1 MCGILGF
8 SHLNRK
14 LPEGTLA
21 SALVS
26 LVHRG
31 PDQQGQ
37 FVSGH
42 ISLGAT
48 RLKVLDFEGGD
59 QPLYSSDGDIV
70 LVFNGEI
77 FNYNAL
83 RQELES
89 EGVTFQ
95 TRCDSEVVLNAYL
108 SWGDSCFRRLRGMFA
123 IAIWSQ
129 SECRLTLVRDRIG
142 IKPLYYYR
150 HYGEIYF
157 GSELKCI
164 FAHPEVPRRIDVAG
178 LNCFLSMNYVP
189 GPRTLVE
196 GITKL
201 MPGHLLE
208 WQRGR
213 ITIASFVEPSPP
225 TPTPAT
231 LEVACEE
238 LDRLLRSSVSEQLVS
253 DVPVGIW
260 LSGGIDSST
269 IVRYA
274 AETTHRPLKTFS
286 VTFQG
291 RSFDDGRYIREV
303 SSYFGTQHHEIDLNP
318 TVELSDAIEEI
329 AYYSDEPSGDAGAL
343 PLWFLAK
350 MTRKK
355 VTVALSGEGADEL
368 FGGYLTYKADRYRK
382 LAERLPRFIRRAAL
396 IGALQ
401 LPVSDEKISFE
412 YKLKRF
418 LHGTLLSSEAA
429 HVFWNGTFTDDEK
442 RRLFRHFDPEALA
455 GILDTMKRTSGLERY
470 MEFDQRFYLP
480 DDILYKVDRMSM
492 AHAIEVRP
500 PFLDSRIAEFAGRL
514 PEFMKIKGGES
525 KYILRRLMK
534 DKLPA
539 RVLNRSKIGLDIP
552 IHDWFRGPL
561 RALLLDTV
569 SEEAVRQS
577 NLFHWTEVK
586 GMIDAHLNRK
596 VNIGYHLWGLMTLM
610 IWIRR
615 WDIQSPERQRGLTLA
630 IAEQVGSLS
639 S

>member
-8 SHLNRK
+8 SHLYRR

-31 PDQQGQ
+31 PDQQGH
-37 FVSGH
+37 FASDH

-48 RLKVLDFEGGD
+48 RLKILDFEGGD
-59 QPLYSSDGDIV
+59 QPLYGPGGDIV

-77 FNYNAL
+77 FNYKAL

-129 SECRLTLVRDRIG
+129 SECRLTLVRDRMG

-164 FAHPEVPRRIDVAG
+164 FAHPEVPRRIDIAG

-189 GPRTLVE
+189 GSRTLVE

-213 ITIASFVEPSPP
+213 VTIASFIEPSPP
-225 TPTPAT
+225 GCAPAT
-231 LEVACEE
+231 VEEACEE
-238 LDRLLRSSVSEQLVS
+238 LDLILSRSVSEQLAS

-260 LSGGIDSST
+260 LSGGLDSST

-274 AETTHRPLKTFS
+274 AQATQRPLKTFS
-286 VTFQG
+286 ITFQG
-291 RSFDDGRYIREV
+291 RSFDDGKYTREV
-303 SSYFGTQHHEIDLNP
+303 SSFFGTEHHDIDLNP
-318 TVELSDAIEEI
+318 TVDLVDAIEEI

-350 MTRKK
+350 MTRKE

-368 FGGYLTYKADRYRK
+368 FGGYLTYKADHYRG
-382 LAERLPRFIRRAAL
+382 LVEWLPSRIKRAAL
-396 IGALQ
+396 ASALH
-401 LPVSDEKISFE
+401 LPVSNEKIGFE

-429 HVFWNGTFTDDEK
+429 HVFWNGTFTEDEK
-442 RRLFRHFDPEALA
+442 QRIFRHFAPDALA
-455 GILDTMKRTSGLERY
+455 GILDTMKQAPGLERY

-492 AHAIEVRP
+492 AHAVEVRP
-500 PFLDSRIAEFAGRL
+500 PFIDSRVVDFAARL
-514 PEFMKIKGGES
+514 PESMKIKGRES

-539 RVLNRSKIGLDIP
+539 SVLGRSKIGLDIP

-561 RALLLDTV
+561 RVFLLDTV
-569 SEEAVRQS
+569 SEKAVKQT
-577 NLFHWTEVK
+577 NLFYWPEIES
-586 GMIDAHLNRK
+586 MIDAHLKRK

-615 WDIQSPERQRGLTLA
+615 WDIQSPEQQRVLTPA
-630 IAEQVGSLS
+630 MAEQVGSLS